1 VVRKTRK
8 IESQDQTP
16 PLRILIADDS
26 PDSIDQ
32 MSSWILERWPETDI
46 HRAQTPDEAVSKAAD
61 QEIENIVLDL
71 DFVVPRVSGVEIA
84 RIILQAR
91 AKDEDFRTRILFRTV
106 HAGDPSYLHQIGKL
120 INEEPNK
127 PAVWGF
133 VDKGAMPKR
142 LVQSAVEQV
151 FIYELSFT
159 EVFSQNLKDSPSKEL
174 SDLEFTVLLYIC
186 LGVTNDGIAWLVGAS
201 RQSVER
207 VLTGLYQKMKI
218 PTRRDAPQGVTA
230 LLESR
235 GRLYYEA
242 LTRGLINPHLIRE
255 QDAALRAQMKKHAP
269 QPGRLYVDKDW
280 LDVKT
285 AAAVQS
291 IGESKTR

>member
-1 VVRKTRK
+1 MATKARKK
-8 IESQDQTP
+8 DHNGGKE
-16 PLRILIADDS
+16 PLRVLIADDS

-32 MSSWILERWPETDI
+32 MSSWIRERWPDAEI
-46 HRAQTPDEAVSKAAD
+46 HRAQIPDEAVSKAAEE
-61 QEIENIVLDL
+61 EIENIVLDL

-84 RIILQAR
+84 RRILEAR
-91 AKDEDFRTRILFRTV
+91 TEDEDFKTRLLFRTV
-106 HAGDPSYLHQIGKL
+106 HAGDPSYLHQIGNL
-120 INEEPNK
+120 INDGKHK
-127 PAVWGF
+127 PEVWGF

-142 LVQSAVEQV
+142 LVQNAVEQV

-159 EVFSQNLKDSPSKEL
+159 DIFSQNLKNSPSKDL

-186 LGVTNDGIAWLVGAS
+186 LGVTNDGIAWLVSAS

-218 PTRRDAPQGVTA
+218 PTRRDAPQGVSA

-235 GRLYYEA
+235 GRLYYES

-255 QDAALRAQMKKHAP
+255 QDAALRDRVKQDRP
-269 QPGRLYVDKDW
+269 QPGRIYVDRDW
-280 LDVKT
+280 LETKPE
-285 AAAVQS
+285 APAQAV
-291 IGESKTR
+291 GENKAR

>member
-1 VVRKTRK
+1 M
-8 IESQDQTP
+8 
-16 PLRILIADDS
+16 LIADDS
-26 PDSIDQ
+26 PDSIEQ
-32 MSSWILERWPETDI
+32 MSSWILERWPKAEI
-46 HRAQTPDEAVSKAAD
+46 HRAQTPDEAVSTAS
-61 QEIENIVLDL
+61 EEELENVVLDL

-84 RIILQAR
+84 RRILQDR
-91 AKDEDFRTRILFRTV
+91 ADDEDFRTRILFRTV

-120 INEEPNK
+120 INDEKNK
-127 PAVWGF
+127 PSVWGF

-142 LVQSAVEQV
+142 LVQNAVEQV

-159 EVFSQNLKDSPSKEL
+159 DIFTHNLKDSPSKDL

-230 LLESR
+230 LFESR
-235 GRLYYEA
+235 GRLYYAA

-255 QDAALRAQMKKHAP
+255 QDAALRNRVKKDSP
-269 QPGRLYVDKDW
+269 QRGRIYVDRDW
-280 LDVKT
+280 LETGSD
-285 AAAVQS
+285 AS
-291 IGESKTR
+291 L

>member
-1 VVRKTRK
+1 MAATVAGKAKNKAVREAKEKT
-8 IESQDQTP
+8 
-16 PLRILIADDS
+16 LRLLIADDS

-32 MSSWILERWPETDI
+32 MSGWILERWPEAEI
-46 HRAQTPDEAVSKAAD
+46 HRAQTPEDALALAAD
-61 QEIENIVLDL
+61 EELENVVLDL
-71 DFVVPRVSGVEIA
+71 DFVVPRVSGAEIA
-84 RIILQAR
+84 RKILRAR
-91 AKDEDFRTRILFRTV
+91 SGAKGLRTRLLFRTV

-120 INEEPNK
+120 INENEDK

-142 LVQSAVEQV
+142 LVQNAVEQV

-159 EVFSQNLKDSPSKEL
+159 DIFSQNLKDSPSREL

-186 LGVTNDGIAWLVGAS
+186 LGATNDGIAWLIAAS

-207 VLTGLYQKMKI
+207 ILTGLYQKLKI

-235 GRLYYEA
+235 GRLYFEA
-242 LTRGLINPHLIRE
+242 LTSGLINPHLIRE
-255 QDAALRAQMKKHAP
+255 QDAALRERVKKSALP
-269 QPGRLYVDKDW
+269 PGRLYIDRDW
-280 LDVKT
+280 LEQKP
-285 AAAVQS
+285 A
-291 IGESKTR
+291 GEAKKP

>member
-1 VVRKTRK
+1 VASKARQK
-8 IESQDQTP
+8 SQNGHKP
-16 PLRILIADDS
+16 ALRILIADDS

-32 MSSWILERWPETDI
+32 MSSWIRERWPDTEI
-46 HRAQTPDEAVSKAAD
+46 YRAQTPDEAVSIADD
-61 QEIENIVLDL
+61 QEVENIVLDL
-71 DFVVPRVSGVEIA
+71 DFVVQRVSGVEIA
-84 RIILQAR
+84 RRILQAR
-91 AKDEDFRTRILFRTV
+91 ADNEESRTRILFRTV
-106 HAGDPSYLHQIGKL
+106 HAGDPSYLHQIDKL
-120 INEEPNK
+120 INGEKNK

-142 LVQSAVEQV
+142 LVQNAVEQV

-159 EVFSQNLKDSPSKEL
+159 EVFSQNLKDSPSREL
-174 SDLEFTVLLYIC
+174 SDIEFTVLLYSC

-242 LTRGLINPHLIRE
+242 LTRGLINPHLMRE
-255 QDAALRAQMKKHAP
+255 QDEALRQRVKKDSP
-269 QPGRLYVDKDW
+269 QRGRLYVDKEW
-280 LDVKT
+280 LEPLPT
-285 AAAVQS
+285 TEAR
-291 IGESKTR
+291 ESQR

>member
-1 VVRKTRK
+1 MAAKAKEKKQNGGKET
-8 IESQDQTP
+8 
-16 PLRILIADDS
+16 LRVLIADDS
-26 PDSIDQ
+26 PDSIEQ
-32 MSSWILERWPETDI
+32 MSSWILERWPEAEI
-46 HRAQTPDEAVSKAAD
+46 HRAQTPDEAIAKAA
-61 QEIENIVLDL
+61 EEEVENVVLDL

-84 RIILQAR
+84 RKILRDR
-91 AKDEDFRTRILFRTV
+91 AENEEFRTRILFRTV
-106 HAGDPSYLHQIGKL
+106 HAGDPSYLHQIGNL
-120 INEEPNK
+120 INDEKSK

-142 LVQSAVEQV
+142 LVQNAVEQV

-159 EVFSQNLKDSPSKEL
+159 DIFSHNLKHSPSKEL
-174 SDLEFTVLLYIC
+174 SDLEFTVVLYIC

-230 LLESR
+230 LFESR

-242 LTRGLINPHLIRE
+242 LTRGLINAHLMRE
-255 QDAALRAQMKKHAP
+255 QDAVLRERVKKDSP
-269 QPGRLYVDKDW
+269 QRGRIYVDRDW
-280 LDVKT
+280 LD
-285 AAAVQS
+285 AQADAS
-291 IGESKTR
+291 L

>member
-1 VVRKTRK
+1 MAAKDKDKKQHGGKET
-8 IESQDQTP
+8 
-16 PLRILIADDS
+16 LRVLIADDS
-26 PDSIDQ
+26 PDSIEQ
-32 MSSWILERWPETDI
+32 MSAWILERWPQAEI
-46 HRAQTPDEAVSKAAD
+46 HRAQTPDEAISKAKEE
-61 QEIENIVLDL
+61 EIENVVLDL

-84 RIILQAR
+84 RRILRDR
-91 AKDEDFRTRILFRTV
+91 ADDEGFRTRILFRTV

-120 INEEPNK
+120 INDEKNK

-142 LVQSAVEQV
+142 LVQNAVEQV

-159 EVFSQNLKDSPSKEL
+159 DIFSHNLKNSPSKEW

-186 LGVTNDGIAWLVGAS
+186 LGVTNDGIAWLIGAS

-207 VLTGLYQKMKI
+207 VLTGLYQRMKI

-242 LTRGLINPHLIRE
+242 VTRGLINPHLMRE
-255 QDAALRAQMKKHAP
+255 QDAALREQTKNGPP
-269 QPGRLYVDKDW
+269 QPGRLYIDRDW
-280 LDVKT
+280 LEAGNPSAIST
-285 AAAVQS
+285 AEDS
-291 IGESKTR
+291 